1 MKITLKLPGGGEL
14 HFEKKPMS
22 EDEKYT
28 MLAAGSLVCFL
39 AFMLLLIW
47 MLR

>member
-14 HFEKKPMS
+14 RYEKKPMS

-28 MLAAGSLVCFL
+28 MLLAGSFFGFL
-39 AFMLLLIW
+39 AFMLFLIW